1 MSLKTKVKAGN
12 ITNLHEARY
21 CAGMGVDWLGF
32 RADTV
37 DATTFKD
44 ITNWVSGPQ
53 FVLELS
59 EATSLESIATYQ
71 ISLLEISYK
80 QLGLI
85 DIMPEKEWI
94 VKLPISVWDEEKS
107 ELMKYKDHISCLI
120 VDVNTLGTI
129 LLANISTHF
138 KILINQSDN
147 FSLDEL
153 LALPMDGIN
162 IAAENGVDNSE
173 QLASVLN
180 ALERED

>member
-12 ITNLHEARY
+12 ITNLHDARY

-37 DATTFKD
+37 DAVTFKE

-53 FVLELS
+53 FVLELA

-71 ISLLEISYK
+71 ISLLEISYN
-80 QLGLI
+80 QLRAI

-107 ELMKYKDHISCLI
+107 ELMKYKEHISYLI
-120 VDVNTLGTI
+120 VDVNTQGTI
-129 LLANISTHF
+129 ILANISDHF

-162 IAAENGVDNSE
+162 VSAENGVGNSE
-173 QLASVLN
+173 RLASVLN